1 MSAGYVVLEGPDGC
15 GKSSQARALCE
26 WLREQ
31 GQKVLHVREPGSTPV
46 GEALRQLLLARAT
59 GELRPVTE
67 ALLFMAARAELVTA
81 VIAPALD
88 AGTMV
93 VAERCY
99 LSTVVY
105 QGLAAS
111 PGLDV
116 DWLFDLTRRVH
127 GRHLP
132 DAIFVLDVP
141 EATARARR
149 RSRADDRFE
158 ARPAAFHERVRQ
170 GFSAAAA
177 LEVRAHVI
185 DAGPPFDRVQAE
197 LRTLCA
203 RVLG

>member
-1 MSAGYVVLEGPDGC
+1 MSGYLALEGPDGC
-15 GKSSQARALCE
+15 GKSSQSRALCD
-26 WLREQ
+26 WLHEQ
-31 GQKVLHVREPGSTPV
+31 GRKVLHVREPGSTPV
-46 GEALRQLLLARAT
+46 GEALRQLLLARST

-67 ALLFMAARAELVTA
+67 ALLFTAARAELVAA
-81 VIAPALD
+81 VIAPALAD
-88 AGTMV
+88 GAVV

-99 LSTVVY
+99 LSTIVY

-111 PGLDV
+111 TPLDV

-127 GRHLP
+127 GAHLP

-170 GFSAAAA
+170 GFQTAAS
-177 LEVRAHVI
+177 LEVRAQLI
-185 DAGPPFDRVQAE
+185 DASQPFDRVQAE
-197 LRTLCA
+197 LRA
-203 RVLG
+203 GAQRVLG